1 MKGVRLWEQLKTQ
14 ARATPWWALKVSLA
28 LSPSNYHSKES
39 KSLFFV
45 TVKFCSLKC
54 LPVITYPNTLHTGL
68 PFKKSGEWVNIGAHF
83 FYFSLPSNPD
93 WSYSHEIEMSSQP
106 GPHESQGLVA
116 LPLLWKDVSKLV
128 ESLCLRHFCGG
139 DAPLIV
145 WVDLLVQILGPLSGM
160 FLRAPRWANR
170 LHRPAFP
177 LPN

>member
-28 LSPSNYHSKES
+28 LSPSNYTQKSESLSLWLSSSVVSSAFQWLPTPTHSTPAFLSRRVE
-39 KSLFFV
+39 
-45 TVKFCSLKC
+45 
-54 LPVITYPNTLHTGL
+54 
-68 PFKKSGEWVNIGAHF
+68 GEWILELISFIFLSPPTQADPTLTKLRCPV
-83 FYFSLPSNPD
+83 SQVLMSPRVWLLSPS
-93 WSYSHEIEMSSQP
+93 SGKMSPNWWRAS
-106 GPHESQGLVA
+106 
-116 LPLLWKDVSKLV
+116 VSDT
-128 ESLCLRHFCGG
+128 FGGG

-145 WVDLLVQILGPLSGM
+145 WVDLLVQILGSLSGM